1 MSEQSK
7 VTSVEALESLRSSL
21 IIFLSKARPALEEA
35 SQDVVR
41 TRLWLHTDQRNC
53 WEKQARKRSIELE
66 EAKQELFNARLSSLQ
81 EATASQFLAL
91 RRAQRA
97 LGEAEGKLGLLKK
110 WDRQLENDVAPLV
123 KQLDNL
129 QAFLSSEMPKAAA
142 YLAESVKILEAYASV
157 APPTSSSP
165 SASAEPMPESVGTVA
180 LSTIKMGAA
189 IPAFEEPR
197 LLPDTR
203 QREEER
209 E

>member
-1 MSEQSK
+1 MQRASEHAQREPH
-7 VTSVEALESLRSSL
+7 VDRFAN
-21 IIFLSKARPALEEA
+21 
-35 SQDVVR
+35 DVRV
-41 TRLWLHTDQRNC
+41 
-53 WEKQARKRSIELE
+53 
-66 EAKQELFNARLSSLQ
+66 ARLSSLQ

-129 QAFLSSEMPKAAA
+129 QAFLSFEMPKAAA